1 MSIPSVLAALALTA
15 PQHVRLAPCGPL
27 DTTRCVLW
35 NDASGGSGLQAQ
47 YGFEQ
52 TLIYSEVAE
61 TYSAASPLGTSY
73 RARFAGLFPYTDYL
87 YRVGGGGATS
97 DTATFSTPTK
107 TGDGCLPVGF
117 IALGNSR
124 SESSSG
130 AAFNW
135 TTALAEAESA
145 MPVLDTFGKVK
156 PALLI
161 HTGHLVKDGA
171 SAEQWHDF
179 LTRSGAPL
187 TRIPL
192 IAAPSETDLAAGGG
206 LFNAVTGAT
215 LGSEPAPVA
224 GIGRSA
230 AVTFGEV
237 LIVVLDT
244 ELGTG
249 NDFTALASWLDQLL
263 TSTTRRFTIVAMH
276 RPAYSAFG
284 QSGIFP
290 VGAKPNEVDHNE
302 LLVPVFDKH
311 AVDLVLQGRGN
322 YYQRFVPMKY
332 DPLKPDQGDPVEIG
346 GTTYV
351 VTGAAGGLSLAP
363 FKLGSSRVDPL
374 AEICPKANGSIV
386 CDGRQHVIVLWT
398 EGQSLKAEVWATS
411 GQNDTIGPEN
421 IALID
426 SFEFTSA
433 APLDC
438 GPGPIPDT
446 ETPDAETPDAGPSD
460 TESPDA
466 GPIDELDV
474 ASPPDVD
481 DAPDAVELAADS
493 SSASPDTASGTG
505 EVSSAEGPDFTANDD
520 VSATPASTD
529 GGCQSGSG
537 APTTTLSWLAI
548 LVALGLRR
556 RMALRKRPH

>member
-1 MSIPSVLAALALTA
+1 MSLPSVLAALALST

-27 DTTRCVLW
+27 DTARCVLW

-47 YGFEQ
+47 YGFDQ
-52 TLIYSEVAE
+52 TLIYSEVAD
-61 TYSAASPLGTSY
+61 TYAAASPLGTTY
-73 RARFAGLFPYTDYL
+73 RARLDGLFPYSDYL

-97 DTATFSTPTK
+97 DTVSFSTPTK

-117 IALGNSR
+117 IAVGNSR

-130 AAFNW
+130 AALNW
-135 TTALAEAESA
+135 TTALAEAEA
-145 MPVLDTFGKVK
+145 AFPTLDGVGKVK
-156 PALLI
+156 PALVI
-161 HTGHLVKDGA
+161 HTGHVVKDGA

-192 IAAPSETDLAAGGG
+192 VAAPSDTDLAGGGG

-215 LGSEPAPVA
+215 LGSETAPVA

-237 LIVVLDT
+237 LVVVLDT

-249 NDFTALASWLDQLL
+249 NDFTALATWLDQLL
-263 TSTTRRFTIVAMH
+263 TATSRRFTIVAMH

-290 VGAKPNEVDHNE
+290 VGARPNEVDHNE

-332 DPLKPDQGDPVEIG
+332 DPLHPDQGDPVETG

-363 FKLGSSRVDPL
+363 FKLGSSNVDPL
-374 AEICPKANGSIV
+374 AEICPKANGSVV
-386 CDGRQHVIVLWT
+386 CDGRQHVMVFWT
-398 EGQSLKAEVWATS
+398 DGQILRAEVWATS
-411 GQNDTIGPEN
+411 GQNDTVKPEN

-426 SFEFTSA
+426 SFEFTSS
-433 APLDC
+433 APLEC
-438 GPGPIPDT
+438 GPEPVPDT
-446 ETPDAETPDAGPSD
+446 EVPDAGAPDTGTSD
-460 TESPDA
+460 TDSPDA
-466 GPIDELDV
+466 GPTDV
-474 ASPPDVD
+474 PDVIA
-481 DAPDAVELAADS
+481 APDVPEPSADATADPAPPS
-493 SSASPDTASGTG
+493 DDTTSGAG
-505 EVSSAEGPDFTANDD
+505 DLNQAEGPDFTANDD
-520 VSATPASTD
+520 VSTTPSSTD
-529 GGCQSGSG
+529 GGCQTGPRGHLG
-537 APTTTLSWLAI
+537 AATLSLI
-548 LVALGLRR
+548 ALFAAFLRR
-556 RMALRKRPH
+556 RPWRRESGL

>member
-1 MSIPSVLAALALTA
+1 MSLPSVLAALALTT

-47 YGFEQ
+47 YGFDQ

-73 RARFAGLFPYTDYL
+73 RARLDGLYPYSDYL

-97 DTATFSTPTK
+97 DTVSFSTPTK

-117 IALGNSR
+117 IAVGNSR

-130 AAFNW
+130 AAINW
-135 TTALAEAESA
+135 TTALAEAEA
-145 MPVLDTFGKVK
+145 AFPTLDGVGKVK
-156 PALLI
+156 PALII

-192 IAAPSETDLAAGGG
+192 VAAPSDTDLAGGGG

-215 LGSEPAPVA
+215 LGSEPAPIA

-237 LIVVLDT
+237 LVVVLDT

-249 NDFTALASWLDQLL
+249 NDFTALATWLDQLL
-263 TSTTRRFTIVAMH
+263 TSTSRRFTIVAMH
-276 RPAYSAFG
+276 RPAYSASG

-290 VGAKPNEVDHNE
+290 VGAKANEVDHNE

-332 DPLKPDQGDPVEIG
+332 DPLHPDQGDPVESG

-363 FKLGSSRVDPL
+363 FKLGPSNVDPL
-374 AEICPKANGSIV
+374 AEICPKANGSLV
-386 CDGRQHVIVLWT
+386 CDGRQHVMVFWT
-398 EGQSLKAEVWATS
+398 DGQVLKAEVWATS
-411 GQNDTIGPEN
+411 GQNDTVKAEN

-426 SFEFTSA
+426 SFEFTSS
-433 APLDC
+433 APLEC
-438 GPGPIPDT
+438 GPEPIPDVEVPDTGTPDT
-446 ETPDAETPDAGPSD
+446 ETPDAGPGD
-460 TESPDA
+460 TNSPDA
-466 GPIDELDV
+466 GPVDD
-474 ASPPDVD
+474 PDVVA
-481 DAPDAVELAADS
+481 APDAADTTPDPAPPS
-493 SSASPDTASGTG
+493 DDATSGASDVNQAD
-505 EVSSAEGPDFTANDD
+505 GPDFTANDD
-520 VSATPASTD
+520 VSVTPTSSD

-537 APTTTLSWLAI
+537 GHLGATTLSLLA
-548 LVALGLRR
+548 LVAAVTRR
-556 RMALRKRPH
+556 RSSRQLPKR